1 MGFEI
6 SLLKFHKNPLSER
19 LLEGKAVTL
28 LDNLTE
34 HKAVFQSFFSVFI
47 LGYFLFHPSPL
58 WASK

>member
-1 MGFEI
+1 
-6 SLLKFHKNPLSER
+6 
-19 LLEGKAVTL
+19 L